1 MKDKWTME
9 IDQRGLYN
17 GESLHK
23 WGIGKNIKEKIR
35 KRFTVAL
42 ERT

>member
-1 MKDKWTME
+1 MEKD
-9 IDQRGLYN
+9 
-17 GESLHK
+17 LHK

-35 KRFTVAL
+35 RRFTVAL